1 MRCNTKWPVVY
12 GILGV
17 VLLGILGCGTGGPK
31 TYPIQGNV
39 TLQGSEV
46 ALLAGSH
53 VEAAL
58 LSDPTLRASGVIEPD
73 GTFRLETRHAG
84 AVVPGARE
92 GKYSVRI
99 VLSDDDR
106 NILKQAARAVAP
118 RFFDFKTSGL
128 TLDVPATG
136 SVVLALASR

>member
-1 MRCNTKWPVVY
+1 MRRNKNWSVVSAV
-12 GILGV
+12 LAAL
-17 VLLGILGCGTGGPK
+17 LLGIFGCGSGGPK

-39 TLQGSEV
+39 TLEGNDV

-58 LSDPTLRASGVIEPD
+58 LNDPTLRASGIIEPD
-73 GTFRLETRHAG
+73 GTFRLETRHEG
-84 AVVPGARE
+84 AIVRGARE